1 MSIKY
6 LMGIGLGAGLSLAV
20 VFFPVAARAQTPSG
34 SAAPEP
40 AALVIKEACKD
51 ASGANKKVF
60 LLFHASWCGW
70 CRRMDSLMGDGVCK
84 DLFDRYYVIRHL
96 TILES
101 PNKKNL
107 ENPGALDLY
116 TKYAGSQ
123 NQGIPFFLIIDGDG
137 TILADS
143 RIKPDGAAP
152 GSSGDNTGC
161 PDKPDEVAY
170 FVKVLQHTSGLSGD
184 QLGVIA
190 EQFSRKH

>member
-1 MSIKY
+1 MKY
-6 LMGIGLGAGLSLAV
+6 LMNMGLVAGLSMMVAL
-20 VFFPVAARAQTPSG
+20 FPAATRAQTSPD
-34 SAAPEP
+34 SAAI
-40 AALVIKEACKD
+40 VMKD
-51 ASGANKKVF
+51 ACTQASAANKKVF
-60 LLFHASWCGW
+60 VLFHASWCGW
-70 CRRMDSLMGDGVCK
+70 CRRMDSLMGDAVCK

-101 PNKKNL
+101 PDKKDL

-116 TKYAGSQ
+116 LKYAGSK
-123 NQGIPFFLIIDGDG
+123 NEGIPFWLIIDGDG

-152 GSSGDNTGC
+152 GSSGANTGC

-170 FVKVLQHTSGLSGD
+170 FVKVLEHTSGLSSD

-190 EQFSRKH
+190 GQFSRKH